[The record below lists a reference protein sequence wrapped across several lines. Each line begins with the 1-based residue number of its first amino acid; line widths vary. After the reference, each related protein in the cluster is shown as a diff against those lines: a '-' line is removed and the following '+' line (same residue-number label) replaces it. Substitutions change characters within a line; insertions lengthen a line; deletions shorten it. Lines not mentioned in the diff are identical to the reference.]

1 MYLTYVV
8 NMIIINLKTFMLQS
22 KNNLYSVSIMEMCK
36 HLLYFPDY
44 TSLKYFQLCPC

>member
-22 KNNLYSVSIMEMCK
+22 KNNLYCFHYGNV
-36 HLLYFPDY
+36 
-44 TSLKYFQLCPC
+44 